1 MSALKTKK
9 EPEEHEEDFTEGR
22 LRYEMD
28 VDRMVNEGLGGGQVT
43 MHNGWIGDTTVDDM
57 DPDAANHAASKV
69 KTDHQAEG

>member
-1 MSALKTKK
+1 VSALKTKK
-9 EPEEHEEDFTEGR
+9 EPEAQAENWAEGR

-57 DPDAANHAASKV
+57 EPDAANQSAPKD
-69 KTDHQAEG
+69 KTAHQTEG